1 MSGEPGVDVGV
12 ALTQADASAR
22 RVPSDSPM
30 SKQRQFTL
38 VSLILLIVLGLG
50 GYFWR
55 DDSPAPTPALKHSY
69 TKAVAMAHN
78 GQPGAARVLYQQLAR
93 EDLSAIRRAGLYAE
107 LPNYPSP
114 LALKLASR
122 DLQHDDPL
130 VRRAAIAAIKSM
142 LPGPQRSLA
151 LGPLLDDED
160 QSVRFAVVDALL
172 GLGPDDIG
180 LYFGPLQHVL
190 EEYQH
195 VLAQETDDADA
206 QLHLAQLYLH
216 ENGYK
221 DAAAALERTLKLDP
235 ENLEAL
241 AVQVQVLERQG
252 QTDASRQLLANAL
265 QQRPDSAF
273 LQFELGRWLLRH
285 EQDEYALLAFARAV
299 ELEPDNN
306 EYRYTLASNLH
317 DLEQVEPAQK
327 QLEAIIARDP
337 ANRNAR
343 VLLIE
348 YWKETGQMQNVQVL
362 LAQLE
367 QLNPDDPLV
376 QQGL

>member
-1 MSGEPGVDVGV
+1 
-12 ALTQADASAR
+12 
-22 RVPSDSPM
+22 M
-30 SKQRQFTL
+30 SKQRQYTL
-38 VSLILLIVLGLG
+38 ISLTLIVILGLG

-55 DDSPAPTPALKHSY
+55 DNSPAPAPALKHSY
-69 TKAVAMAHN
+69 AKSLAMAHN

-93 EDLSAIRRAGLYAE
+93 TDLSAIRRAGLYQE

-114 LALKLASR
+114 LALKLATR

-130 VRRAAIAAIKSM
+130 VRRAAIASIGEM
-142 LPGPQRSLA
+142 LPDAQRSLV
-151 LGPLLDDED
+151 LGPLLDDEE
-160 QSVRFAVVDALL
+160 QRVRFAVVDALL

-180 LYFGPLQHVL
+180 LYFGPLQHAL
-190 EEYQH
+190 EQYQQ
-195 VLAQETDDADA
+195 VLAQQTDDPAA
-206 QLHLAQLYLH
+206 QLHLARLYLH
-216 ENGYK
+216 ENSFK
-221 DAAAALERTLKLDP
+221 EAASTLEQTLKLDP

-241 AVQVQVLERQG
+241 AVQVQLLERQG
-252 QTDASRQLLANAL
+252 RTDASRQVLATAL

-273 LQFELGRWLLRH
+273 LQHELGKWLLRH
-285 EQDEYALLAFARAV
+285 GQDEYALLAFARAL
-299 ELEPDNN
+299 ELDPDNN
-306 EYRYTLASNLH
+306 AYRYTLATSLH
-317 DLEQVEPAQK
+317 QLEQVEPAQK
-327 QLEAIIARDP
+327 QLEALLSRDP
-337 ANRNAR
+337 ANRKAR

>member
-1 MSGEPGVDVGV
+1 
-12 ALTQADASAR
+12 
-22 RVPSDSPM
+22 M

-38 VSLILLIVLGLG
+38 ISLILLIVLGLG

-55 DDSPAPTPALKHSY
+55 DDSPAPAPALKHTYS
-69 TKAVAMAHN
+69 KALAMAHN
-78 GQPGAARVLYQQLAR
+78 GQPGAARVLYQQLGR
-93 EDLSAIRRAGLYAE
+93 TDLSAIRRAGLYAE

-130 VRRAAIAAIKSM
+130 VRRAAIASIQAM
-142 LPGPQRSLA
+142 LPDAQRSLV
-151 LGPLLDDED
+151 LGPLLDDEE

-180 LYFGPLQHVL
+180 LYFGPLQHSL
-190 EEYQH
+190 EQYQQA
-195 VLAQETDDADA
+195 LAQQTDDPAA
-206 QLHLAQLYLH
+206 QLHLAELYLH
-216 ENGYK
+216 ENNLQQ
-221 DAAAALERTLKLDP
+221 AAAAVDRTLKLDP
-235 ENLEAL
+235 DNLQAL
-241 AVQVQVLERQG
+241 AVQVQLLEHQG
-252 QTDASRQLLANAL
+252 QTDASRQVLASAL

-273 LQFELGRWLLRH
+273 LQHELGRWLLRH
-285 EQDEYALLAFARAV
+285 GQEEYALLAFARAL

-306 EYRYTLASNLH
+306 DYRYTLATSLH
-317 DLEQVEPAQK
+317 QLEQVEPAQK
-327 QLEAIIARDP
+327 QLEALLSRDP
-337 ANRNAR
+337 ANRKAR

>member
-1 MSGEPGVDVGV
+1 
-12 ALTQADASAR
+12 
-22 RVPSDSPM
+22 M

-38 VSLILLIVLGLG
+38 ISLILLVVLGLG

-55 DDSPAPTPALKHSY
+55 DDSPAPTPVLKHTY
-69 TKAVAMAHN
+69 VKALAMAHN
-78 GQPGAARVLYQQLAR
+78 GQPGAARVLYQQLGR
-93 EDLSAIRRAGLYAE
+93 TDLSAIRRAGLYEE

-114 LALKLASR
+114 LALKLASA
-122 DLQHDDPL
+122 DLQHADPL
-130 VRRAAIAAIKSM
+130 VRRAAIASIQAM
-142 LPGPQRSLA
+142 LPDAQRSLV

-160 QSVRFAVVDALL
+160 LSVRFAVVDALL

-180 LYFGPLQHVL
+180 LYFGPFQHTL
-190 EEYQH
+190 EQYQQA
-195 VLAQETDDADA
+195 LAQQTDDIAA

-216 ENGYK
+216 ENSLEE
-221 DAAAALERTLKLDP
+221 AAAAVQTTLQLDP
-235 ENLEAL
+235 DNLEAL
-241 AVQVQVLERQG
+241 AVQVQILERQG
-252 QTDASRQLLANAL
+252 QTDASRQVLATAL

-273 LQFELGRWLLRH
+273 LQHELGRWLLRH
-285 EQDEYALLAFARAV
+285 DQDEYALLAFARAL

-306 EYRYTLASNLH
+306 EYRYTLATALH
-317 DLEQVEPAQK
+317 QLEQVEPAQK
-327 QLEAIIARDP
+327 QLEALLARDP
-337 ANRNAR
+337 ANRKAR

>member
-1 MSGEPGVDVGV
+1 
-12 ALTQADASAR
+12 
-22 RVPSDSPM
+22 M

-38 VSLILLIVLGLG
+38 ISLTLLIILGLG

-55 DDSPAPTPALKHSY
+55 DDNPAPTPALKHSY
-69 TKAVAMAHN
+69 SKALAMAHN

-93 EDLSAIRRAGLYAE
+93 TDLSAIRRASLYEE

-114 LALKLASR
+114 LALKLASA
-122 DLQHDDPL
+122 DLQHADPL
-130 VRRAAIAAIKSM
+130 VRRAAISAIAAM
-142 LPGPQRSLA
+142 LPDAQRSLV
-151 LGPLLDDED
+151 LGPLLEDEE
-160 QSVRFAVVDALL
+160 QRVRFAVVDALL
-172 GLGPDDIG
+172 GLRPDDIG
-180 LYFGPLQHVL
+180 LYFGPFQHTL
-190 EEYQH
+190 EQYQQA
-195 VLAQETDDADA
+195 LAQQTDDLAA

-216 ENGYK
+216 ENSLK
-221 DAAAALERTLKLDP
+221 EAAEAVETVLKLDP
-235 ENLEAL
+235 DNLEAL
-241 AVQVQVLERQG
+241 AVQVQILERQG
-252 QTDASRQLLANAL
+252 QTDASRQVLATAL

-273 LQFELGRWLLRH
+273 LQHELGRWLLRH
-285 EQDEYALLAFARAV
+285 DQDEYALLAFARAL

-306 EYRYTLASNLH
+306 EYRYTLATSLH
-317 DLEQVEPAQK
+317 QLEQVEPAQK
-327 QLEAIIARDP
+327 QLEALLSRDP
-337 ANRNAR
+337 ANRKAR